1 MISRI
6 LDEGNYSINGV
17 SLMMI
22 SRFKPQ
28 ISDICEVDCN
38 EYNLQDEPIWFF
50 VINSL
55 EISAVES
62 IKGENKD
69 KNLPE
74 SLFDQWDQR
83 MRICVFWF

>member
-1 MISRI
+1 MVNVFYNIKSNYIRCKWPFKNNEANCKRSCRSIVFFFMISRI

-38 EYNLQDEPIWFF
+38 EYNLQDEPI
-50 VINSL
+50 
-55 EISAVES
+55 
-62 IKGENKD
+62 
-69 KNLPE
+69 
-74 SLFDQWDQR
+74 
-83 MRICVFWF
+83 